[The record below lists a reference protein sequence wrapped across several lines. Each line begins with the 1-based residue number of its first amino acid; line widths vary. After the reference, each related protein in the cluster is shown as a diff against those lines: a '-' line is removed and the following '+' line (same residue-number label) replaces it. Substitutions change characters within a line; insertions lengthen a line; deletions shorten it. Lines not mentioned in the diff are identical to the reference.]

1 MLIGYIRLG
10 RSETDTMA
18 RFAVGALRLLLLLL
32 PLLLVDSRLDHIGVS
47 SDQATNTINGDDE
60 IVGTRWAVLI
70 AGSNGYYN
78 YRHQADVCHAYQIL
92 RRGGLKDENIVV
104 FMYDDI
110 ANNEE
115 NPIPGVIINDPQGE
129 NVYAGVPKDYV
140 GDDVNVNNFFAVLLG
155 NRTALTGGSGKVIDS
170 GPDDYIFVYYTDH
183 GGPGVLGMPTY
194 PDLYA
199 DDLIAVLKHK
209 HATGSY
215 KSMVFY
221 LEACESGSIFE
232 GLLPNNINIYAT
244 TAANA
249 MESSYA
255 TYCPG
260 MFPSPPPQFTT
271 CLGDLYSV
279 SWMEDSYVHDWRTE
293 TLAQQY
299 QLVKNRTAVHNT
311 YYFGSHVMQYADLR
325 LNTQKLSLY
334 VGFDPSGD
342 GVTPVAN
349 PLPSSTQTVVVNQ
362 RDAELIHFWLKLHKA
377 SEGSPQKL
385 DAQKQLLQVLEHR
398 SHVDKSVRLIGNL
411 LFGSE
416 NGPRVLESVGAAGQ
430 PLVDDWSC
438 LKSMVR
444 AFETYCGSLSRYGM
458 KHLRSLANICNAG
471 VRVEAMTKVAAEA
484 CPNVPS
490 NTWSLLPKG
499 FSA

>member
-1 MLIGYIRLG
+1 
-10 RSETDTMA
+10 MA
-18 RFAVGALRLLLLLL
+18 RFGVGALRLLLLLL
-32 PLLLVDSRLDHIGVS
+32 LLLPLFLVDSRLDHIGVS

-92 RRGGLKDENIVV
+92 RRGGLKDENIIV

-110 ANNEE
+110 AHNEE

-170 GPDDYIFVYYTDH
+170 GPDDYIFIYYTDH

-209 HATGSY
+209 HASGSY

-244 TAANA
+244 TAANP
-249 MESSYA
+249 MESILVIYLTASFS
-255 TYCPG
+255 C
-260 MFPSPPPQFTT
+260 MI
-271 CLGDLYSV
+271 
-279 SWMEDSYVHDWRTE
+279 SYVHDWRTE

-325 LNTQKLSLY
+325 LNTHQLSLY
-334 VGFDPSGD
+334 VGFNPSGD
-342 GVTPVAN
+342 GGVTPVAN
-349 PLPSSTQTVVVNQ
+349 PLTSSTQTVVNQ
-362 RDAELIHFWLKLHKA
+362 RDAELVHFWLKLHKA

-385 DAQKQLLQVLEHR
+385 DAQKQLLQILEHR

-416 NGPRVLESVGAAGQ
+416 HGPRVLESVGAAGQ

-444 AFETYCGSLSRYGM
+444 ALETYCGSLSRYGM

-484 CPNVPS
+484 CPNIPS
-490 NTWSLLPKG
+490 NSWSLLPKG